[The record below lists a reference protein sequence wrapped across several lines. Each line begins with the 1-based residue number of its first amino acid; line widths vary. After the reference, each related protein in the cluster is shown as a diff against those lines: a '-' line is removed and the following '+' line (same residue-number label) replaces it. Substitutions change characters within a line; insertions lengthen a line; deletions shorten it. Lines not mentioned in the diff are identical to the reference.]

1 MFIAF
6 SLLAKQSK
14 KIPGTGFAKYLFAKD
29 PCRAQLAAA
38 DAPTKSCSSC
48 YRR

>member
-14 KIPGTGFAKYLFAKD
+14 KPLAMSLAKHLFARD
-29 PCRAQLAAA
+29 LGRAQLAAA